1 MHFSHIYIATGVT
14 WCNFSAL
21 FEQKA
26 FYISPLTSE
35 GLSFL
40 QTAPLLINVLL
51 ALMLK
56 AEKRAAGSAMEEIA
70 HTWTQ
75 YNMATGRQ
83 T

>member
-1 MHFSHIYIATGVT
+1 M
-14 WCNFSAL
+14 
-21 FEQKA
+21 
-26 FYISPLTSE
+26 
-35 GLSFL
+35 SFL

-75 YNMATGRQ
+75 DNMATGRQ
-83 T
+83 TLSHYGSEMGKPVNQALMLLLSQMIS